1 METPAFSAGE
11 NVNESTGE
19 TAGQNAGDNVS
30 ENEVLFLIKPGELML
45 KGDNR
50 PVFMRALRRNMRA
63 LLKGIPHR
71 LTDRH
76 CRIYLAAA
84 SADAE
89 ETACRLRRFIGISGF
104 ARPVAC
110 GRDMDAMEEA
120 AFSVARSCVEAG
132 RGFVYKIHVHRAD
145 KTYPLDSYA
154 IACEIGS
161 RLGRRFPEL
170 KVRMKE
176 PDWVLHMEI
185 REQVYCYAFAEE
197 GERGL
202 PVGVAGKGILL
213 LSGGIDS
220 PVAGYLMAKRGLKL
234 DAVYFHSH
242 PYTGPQARKKAET
255 LAAMLAQRSGRLDL
269 YIVPFTG
276 IQVKIR
282 ERAPSEETTLHS
294 RACMMK
300 IASSLAFRKR
310 ANCLVTG
317 ESLAQ
322 VASQTAESIR
332 YTGSLSGLPVFR
344 PLIGMAKEEII
355 AIARKIGTFETSILP
370 YEDCCSVFSPRHPL
384 IKPKFNAIR
393 ESFERLGIA
402 EDLTAALKAAEIVR
416 FGE

>member
-1 METPAFSAGE
+1 MDAPFPGGVCGGGE
-11 NVNESTGE
+11 SGE
-19 TAGQNAGDNVS
+19 T
-30 ENEVLFLIKPGELML
+30 LFLIKPGELML

-50 PVFMRALRRNMRA
+50 PVFMRALRRNLRA
-63 LLKGIPHR
+63 MLAGIPHR
-71 LTDRH
+71 LEDRH
-76 CRIYLAAA
+76 CRIYLHAGPGH
-84 SADAE
+84 AE
-89 ETACRLRRFIGISGF
+89 EAARRLRRFIGISGF

-110 GRDMDAMEEA
+110 SRDLDAMEEA
-120 AFSVARSCVEAG
+120 ASRIARACLASGKGPA
-132 RGFVYKIHVHRAD
+132 YKIHVHRAD

-170 KVRMKE
+170 KARMKD
-176 PDWVLHMEI
+176 PAWVLHMEI
-185 REQVYCYAFAEE
+185 REQVFSYAFAEE

-220 PVAGYLMAKRGLKL
+220 PVAGYLMAKRGLRPTC
-234 DAVYFHSH
+234 VYFHSH

-255 LAAMLAQRSGRLDL
+255 LAGILAGRIGRLDL
-269 YIVPFTG
+269 HIVPFTD

-282 ERAPSEETTLHS
+282 ERAPSAETTLHS
-294 RACMMK
+294 RACMMR
-300 IASSLAFRKR
+300 IASLLAQRKK
-310 ANCLVTG
+310 ANSLVTG

-322 VASQTAESIR
+322 VASQTAESLR
-332 YTGSLSGLPVFR
+332 YTGSHSSLPVFR

-384 IKPKFNAIR
+384 IKPKFDAIR
-393 ESFERLGIA
+393 ASFERLDIE
-402 EDLTAALKAAEIVR
+402 EDLLRALKAAEVLG
-416 FGE
+416 FSGETG

>member
-1 METPAFSAGE
+1 MEASLSGE
-11 NVNESTGE
+11 GGE
-19 TAGQNAGDNVS
+19 T
-30 ENEVLFLIKPGELML
+30 LFLIKPGELML

-63 LLKGIPHR
+63 MLGGIPHR
-71 LTDRH
+71 LDDRH
-76 CRIYLAAA
+76 CRIYLYTAPG
-84 SADAE
+84 DAE
-89 ETACRLRRFIGISGF
+89 ETARRLRRFIGISGF

-110 GRDMDAMEEA
+110 ARDMDAMEEA
-120 AFSVARSCVEAG
+120 ASSVARTCLASGKGPA
-132 RGFVYKIHVHRAD
+132 YKIHVHRAD

-154 IACEIGS
+154 IACEIGG

-170 KVRMKE
+170 KARMKD
-176 PDWVLHMEI
+176 PGWVLHMEI
-185 REQVYCYAFAEE
+185 RERVFCYAFAEE

-202 PVGVAGKGILL
+202 PVGAAGKGVLL

-255 LAAMLAQRSGRLDL
+255 LAGILAERIGRLDL
-269 YIVPFTG
+269 YIVPFTA

-282 ERAPSEETTLHS
+282 ERAPAQETTLHS
-294 RACMMK
+294 RACMMS
-300 IASSLAFRKR
+300 IAARLAFRKK
-310 ANCLVTG
+310 ANSLVTG

-332 YTGSLSGLPVFR
+332 YTGSLSSLPVFR

-384 IKPKFNAIR
+384 IKPKFDAIR
-393 ESFERLGIA
+393 ESFQRLDIE
-402 EDLTAALKAAEIVR
+402 EDLISALKAAEVLR
-416 FGE
+416 LAEK